1 MKLLM
6 NTEETIMIHVIA
18 SVRVK
23 AGRVNEY
30 IEIFKSNIPDVI
42 KEKGC
47 IQYLPAIDTDSGLSL
62 QAFDEHVVTIIEKWD
77 NLDALR
83 DHLATPHMLTYRE
96 KVKDMVEITSIK
108 VLQEA

>member
-1 MKLLM
+1 
-6 NTEETIMIHVIA
+6 MIHVIA

-23 AGRVNEY
+23 TGRINEY
-30 IEIFKSNIPDVI
+30 LEIFKSNIPKVI
-42 KEKGC
+42 EEKGC
-47 IQYLPAIDTDSGLSL
+47 IQYLPAIDIDSGLPP

-83 DHLATPHMLTYRE
+83 DHLASPHMLAYKE
-96 KVKDMVEITSIK
+96 KVKDMVENTIIK